1 MDDVIKG
8 ANFLTAAV
16 DRIASQEDAFFSE
29 RFIQPRPLLQTISV
43 NDPVVLLIDEVDKS
57 DPEFE
62 AFLLEVLMN

>member
-16 DRIASQEDAFFSE
+16 DRIASQVDAFFSE
-29 RFIQPRPLLQTISV
+29 RFIQPRPLLQTISA
-43 NDPVVLLIDEVDKS
+43 NDPVVLLIDEVEKS

>member
-1 MDDVIKG
+1 MDDVVIG

-16 DRIASQEDAFFSE
+16 GRIASQVDAFFSE
-29 RFIQPRPLLQTISV
+29 RFIQPRPLLQTISA
-43 NDPVVLLIDEVDKS
+43 NDRAVLLIDEVEKS